1 MKKIIFII
9 TLIITTVLNTWAVD
23 YEKEFARHGLVN
35 IQELDSTIVV
45 DLKYSSSDN
54 FMGINMY
61 GNLHKAYLRPEIA
74 NMLINAQKTIKKAN
88 PEYTLIVYDAA
99 RPLSA
104 QKSMYDKVRG
114 TQFQQY
120 VANPYNGGGHHNF
133 GCAVDVS
140 ILYRGVPLDMGTEFD
155 SFDVLSHTNNEK
167 ANLQNGKLSKEAY
180 NNRQLLR
187 NAMKNAGFIVE
198 RCEWWHFS
206 YQKIK
211 YVRNNFKLLDF

>member
-1 MKKIIFII
+1 MKKIAFLIMTII
-9 TLIITTVLNTWAVD
+9 ATVFNSWAVD
-23 YEKEFARHGLVN
+23 YEKEFARYGLVN
-35 IQELDSTIVV
+35 VQELDNTIAVE
-45 DLKYSSSDN
+45 LKYSTTDN

-61 GNLHKAYLRPEIA
+61 GNLHKAYLHPETA
-74 NMLINAQKTIKKAN
+74 KMLLEAQKTIKQAN

-104 QKSMYDKVRG
+104 QKSMYNKVRG

-133 GCAVDVS
+133 GCAVDVT
-140 ILYRGVPLDMGTEFD
+140 ILHKGKPLDMGTEFD
-155 SFDVLSHTNNEK
+155 SFDTLSHTNNEK
-167 ANLQNGKLSKEAY
+167 ENLQNGKLSKEAY

-187 NAMKNAGFIVE
+187 NAMKKAGFTVE

-206 YQKIK
+206 YQRIK
-211 YVRNNFKLLDF
+211 YVRSNFKLLDF